1 MNSYKGE
8 NMLNFIFNFVRDER
22 GAESTELAVTT
33 VVVAGGAV
41 SGYTSLKTK
50 LGEKNDE
57 LLGKLDDSTAD

>member
-1 MNSYKGE
+1 
-8 NMLNFIFNFVRDER
+8 MLNFILNFVRDER

-50 LGEKNDE
+50 LGEKNEE

>member
-1 MNSYKGE
+1 
-8 NMLNFIFNFVRDER
+8 MLNFILNFVRDER

>member
-1 MNSYKGE
+1 
-8 NMLNFIFNFVRDER
+8 MLNFIFNFVKDER

-50 LGEKNDE
+50 LSEKNDE